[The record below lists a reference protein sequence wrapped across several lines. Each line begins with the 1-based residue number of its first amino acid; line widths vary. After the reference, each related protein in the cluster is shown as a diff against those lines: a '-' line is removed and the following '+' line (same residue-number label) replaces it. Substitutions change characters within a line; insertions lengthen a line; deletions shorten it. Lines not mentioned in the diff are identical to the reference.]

1 LQVRWFD
8 HWLKNSDS
16 GVLAMP
22 SVRLFEIGRNAWR
35 GFSRWPAG
43 RTALYLAGDG
53 RASVDECS
61 GRLLDA
67 APADAGVDCLVH
79 DPWRPAPSVGG
90 AFGNPPGPADRSAI
104 DARGDVVTFTT
115 PPFAQELRLAGES
128 AVELWLHCDRP
139 SFDLCSTLSRI
150 TRSGQVL
157 TLTQGYRHVAAR
169 TALDRALGVPMRATC
184 AAIAPGEALRLSI
197 AAACFPAYPVNPAPG
212 AIQPMRRWTR
222 RRSPRSASATAASV
236 RHS

>member
-1 LQVRWFD
+1 
-8 HWLKNSDS
+8 
-16 GVLAMP
+16 MP

-90 AFGNPPGPADRSAI
+90 AFGNPPGPADRAAI